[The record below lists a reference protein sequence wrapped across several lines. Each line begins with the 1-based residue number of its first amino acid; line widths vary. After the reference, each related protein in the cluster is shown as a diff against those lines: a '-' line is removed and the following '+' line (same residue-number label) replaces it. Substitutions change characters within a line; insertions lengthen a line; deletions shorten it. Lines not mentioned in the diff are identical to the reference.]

1 MRATRIM
8 RNRQQRESRKRSLPL
23 LFLWLVL
30 AVLLAFFI
38 FTGAV
43 VTAGV
48 GGTIATLSF
57 LTSDLPDLYGLEKL
71 GQDVNT
77 TFETTKIYAWGADED
92 GDGNRDPVL
101 IYEIIDPFGGD
112 RQWIPL
118 DEIPQSVIDATI
130 AIEDKTFWENPGFD
144 AEGIGR
150 AFYEYIVLGGAIQGG
165 SSITQQLVKNTLIEP
180 ERRVVGIEVGAD
192 DYRRKFEELVV
203 AAQATQTYSKEQI
216 LEWYLNTNFYGNLA
230 YGIEAAAR
238 VYFDK
243 PATELT
249 LAEATLLAAI
259 PQSPALNPIDN
270 PEQARQRQGL
280 VLDAMLEAGFIDRAG
295 VVEAVTEPVT
305 VKSGVEERFDIIAP
319 HFAQMVRDELE
330 RQLGAEQVVRGG
342 LTVYTTL
349 DLTMQAQAECVAA
362 YQVQRLSGEVG
373 PVSAESDPACAALQ
387 FLRPLPSADVGVDH
401 NVNNAAVVML
411 DPRTGEIKALVGSV
425 DYWDEA
431 IDGSFNVAA
440 DGLRQPGSSFK
451 PFTYVTALSE
461 GYTAASLLLDVE
473 TDFGTPFNGQVYVP
487 QNYDRQFHGP
497 MRMRT
502 ALANSYNVP
511 AVEAMSWVGVDKV
524 LRMAHRMGITSLED
538 NTVGLQLTLGGGE
551 VKLIDMVYAFSV
563 FANMGMQ
570 IGQPVDAAEQR
581 LGYRELDPVSILRVE
596 DRNGQVIYEYNRPNQ
611 RQILTPQLAFLM
623 NDILSDTTARCP
635 AFGCPNA
642 LELPDRPVAA
652 KTGTTNNYRDA
663 WTVGYTPQLVTGVW
677 IGNTDNSEMEDVPGS
692 KGAAPVW
699 QALMTWAHQGESV
712 LDWPVP
718 SGLVQQRVCALNG
731 QLPSPHCPTTVEYFS
746 EGTQPTIIDSMYQ
759 TFRINRETGT
769 LATAA
774 TPPELV
780 EEKVFIV
787 YPERA
792 ADWARENEI
801 ELPPVQFDDPGN
813 LAERAGDVVIIAPEP
828 FGFISDLVAISG
840 NARGDNFAWYSL
852 AAFPSDRPDAVQ
864 SITPND
870 GTAQTNGPLGVWDT
884 TGLEDGSYTLVLTV
898 QRHDGVAQEYR
909 SEITVDNTPPSAEIL
924 FPLSEQQIFTDD
936 DWVVVQAQVLDEWG
950 IERVEFFVD
959 SAEVPFAIN
968 TVPPFTEKW
977 TIPGP
982 GCHSFRVVAWDA
994 AGNDTTSE
1002 AVPVCIVERQ

>member
-1 MRATRIM
+1 
-8 RNRQQRESRKRSLPL
+8 
-23 LFLWLVL
+23 
-30 AVLLAFFI
+30 
-38 FTGAV
+38 
-43 VTAGV
+43 
-48 GGTIATLSF
+48 
-57 LTSDLPDLYGLEKL
+57 
-71 GQDVNT
+71 
-77 TFETTKIYAWGADED
+77 
-92 GDGNRDPVL
+92 
-101 IYEIIDPFGGD
+101 
-112 RQWIPL
+112 
-118 DEIPQSVIDATI
+118 
-130 AIEDKTFWENPGFD
+130 
-144 AEGIGR
+144 
-150 AFYEYIVLGGAIQGG
+150 
-165 SSITQQLVKNTLIEP
+165 
-180 ERRVVGIEVGAD
+180 
-192 DYRRKFEELVV
+192 
-203 AAQATQTYSKEQI
+203 
-216 LEWYLNTNFYGNLA
+216 
-230 YGIEAAAR
+230 
-238 VYFDK
+238 
-243 PATELT
+243 
-249 LAEATLLAAI
+249 
-259 PQSPALNPIDN
+259 
-270 PEQARQRQGL
+270 
-280 VLDAMLEAGFIDRAG
+280 
-295 VVEAVTEPVT
+295 
-305 VKSGVEERFDIIAP
+305 
-319 HFAQMVRDELE
+319 MVRDELE
-330 RQLGAEQVVRGG
+330 RRFGAEQVVRGG

-349 DLTMQAQAECVAA
+349 DLTLQDQVECVAA

-373 PVSAESDPACAALQ
+373 NVSAESNPSCDALQ
-387 FLRPLPSADVGVDH
+387 FLRPLPEADIGVDH
-401 NVNNAAVVML
+401 NVDNAAVVML
-411 DPRTGEIKALVGSV
+411 DPRTGEIKALAGSV
-425 DYWDEA
+425 DYWDES

-451 PFTYVTALSE
+451 PFTYVTALTE
-461 GYTAASLLLDVE
+461 GYTAASMLLDVE

-538 NTVGLQLTLGGGE
+538 NAVGLQLTLGGGE

-563 FANMGMQ
+563 LANMGSQ

-581 LGYRELDPVSILRVE
+581 LGFRELDPVSILRVE

-611 RQILTPQLAFLM
+611 RQILTPQHAFLM
-623 NDILSDTTARCP
+623 NDILSDTSARCT

-677 IGNTDNSEMEDVPGS
+677 IGNTDNSEMDDVPGS

-699 QALMTWAHQGESV
+699 QALMTWAHQGEPV
-712 LDWPVP
+712 LDWAVP
-718 SGLVQQRVCALNG
+718 PGLVQQRVCALNG

-759 TFRINRETGT
+759 TFRINSATGT

-813 LAERAGDVVIIAPEP
+813 LAERAGDVVLISPEP
-828 FGFISDLVAISG
+828 FGFVSGVVPISG
-840 NARGDNFAWYSL
+840 NARGDNFAFYRL
-852 AAFPSDRPDAVQ
+852 AAFPSDRPDALQ
-864 SITPND
+864 EITPND
-870 GTAQTNGPLGVWDT
+870 GTAQTNGPLGAWDT
-884 TGLEDGSYTLVLTV
+884 AALPDGSYTLILTV
-898 QRHDGVAQEYR
+898 QRNDGAAQEYR
-909 SEITVDNTPPSAEIL
+909 SEVTVDNTPPSAEIL
-924 FPLSEQQIFTDD
+924 FPFPDQQIFDDD

-950 IERVEFFVD
+950 IDRVEFFVD

-982 GCHSFRVVAWDA
+982 GCHTFRVVAYDA
-994 AGNDTTSE
+994 AGNDATSK
-1002 AVPVCIVERQ
+1002 AVPVCIIKRGP